1 MEKEIVVSNTSSLI
15 FIAKLNILHLAKNMF
30 KEIKIPTE
38 VIKEIFKKEVPEN
51 IIISE
56 LRAFLKEVD
65 VKEIKDLPLEKGE
78 RSGISYCLENN
89 IKTFL
94 SDDKSARKIAESL
107 GLKVKG
113 VLGILLWNLQHKNID
128 KKNCEELIRK
138 LIRHGYYITTELY
151 SEIINQIEKL

>member
-1 MEKEIVVSNTSSLI
+1 M
-15 FIAKLNILHLAKNMF
+15 
-30 KEIKIPTE
+30 
-38 VIKEIFKKEVPEN
+38 
-51 IIISE
+51 
-56 LRAFLKEVD
+56 
-65 VKEIKDLPLEKGE
+65 
-78 RSGISYCLENN
+78 ENN

-138 LIRHGYYITTELY
+138 LIQHGYYITTELY